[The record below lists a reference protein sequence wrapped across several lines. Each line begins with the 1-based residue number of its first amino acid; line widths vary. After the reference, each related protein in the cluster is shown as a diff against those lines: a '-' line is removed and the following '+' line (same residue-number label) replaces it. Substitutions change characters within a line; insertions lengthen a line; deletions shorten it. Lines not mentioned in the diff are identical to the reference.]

1 MVWLIGLGL
10 ALFLYSAL
18 ILRPGNLGFRKSL
31 ARNPETAYMHFNN
44 DPAWTILEADSVDG
58 RELAQREEWD
68 GPFRLWIPAPGKE
81 IILFGRVGEYERSHR
96 AFLEQLRKPF
106 DDPDGRARP
115 GEGMRL
121 NLAIVVSGITL
132 IVALM
137 LRWPPFWWV
146 PVTVLI
152 AGFVD
157 LWTRS
162 WVMSPRLGSA
172 RNLSMALKS
181 FCALFG
187 LYAMVGMLA
196 CVALIVWWLVA
207 SPGG

>member
-1 MVWLIGLGL
+1 
-10 ALFLYSAL
+10 
-18 ILRPGNLGFRKSL
+18 
-31 ARNPETAYMHFNN
+31 
-44 DPAWTILEADSVDG
+44 
-58 RELAQREEWD
+58 
-68 GPFRLWIPAPGKE
+68 
-81 IILFGRVGEYERSHR
+81 
-96 AFLEQLRKPF
+96 
-106 DDPDGRARP
+106 
-115 GEGMRL
+115 
-121 NLAIVVSGITL
+121 
-132 IVALM
+132 M

-157 LWTRS
+157 LWTWP

-172 RNLSMALKS
+172 RNLSIALKS

-207 SPGG
+207 RPGG